1 LRPVIKLIWLIALLL
16 VGRFA
21 LAQPLT
27 IDITKG
33 IEGSGIPITIAS
45 FGGGAPEDIA
55 GIVASDLQRTG
66 KIAPQ
71 PAGSRADYSVTG
83 QAQPGGSRGY
93 VVQFQLAGAQGSPL
107 LNGWVGSCSPLMR
120 RT

>member
-1 LRPVIKLIWLIALLL
+1 MRLAAIKLFGLIAVLLA
-16 VGRFA
+16 GRCV

-55 GIVASDLQRTG
+55 SIVASDLQRTG

-83 QAQPGGSRGY
+83 QASRA
-93 VVQFQLAGAQGSPL
+93 VPAVT
-107 LNGWVGSCSPLMR
+107 SCNSNWRAPRAR
-120 RT
+120 RC